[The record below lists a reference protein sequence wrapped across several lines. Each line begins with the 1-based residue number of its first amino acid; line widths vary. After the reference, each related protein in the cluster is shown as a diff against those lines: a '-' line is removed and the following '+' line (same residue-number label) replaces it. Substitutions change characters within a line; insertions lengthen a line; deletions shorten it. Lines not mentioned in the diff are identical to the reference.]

1 MTKIHMDW
9 KRLELTAEG
18 HAGGGPKGQDII
30 CAGISALAMALLN
43 QLIEDC
49 DECTVWSE
57 NPTEGKIQIRTE
69 PPAGAEDRIRDYFR
83 VIMTGMKA
91 WEQAFPENIS
101 IEEVNEDGAD

>member
-1 MTKIHMDW
+1 MTKIRMDW
-9 KRLELTAEG
+9 RRMELTAEG

-43 QLIEDC
+43 QLIE
-49 DECTVWSE
+49 ETGELTEWSE
-57 NPTEGKIQIRTE
+57 NAEEGRIRIRID
-69 PPAGAEDRIRDYFR
+69 PPVCIEDRIRDYYR